1 MHCKLVRHIKQ
12 HNGSTRKQ
20 IQSLFLYHFPTNIN
34 SDDILLRK
42 SVFVIPMDSTSFV
55 NSLATMKGLLL
66 FLALLELW
74 CNHSLNLVTK
84 QETFWEAMHWYDPP
98 LCQTTR
104 VASSWSVWLVDN
116 PWGGN
121 WYYSFIFGVIVA
133 LVWYHE
139 CMTSHK

>member
-66 FLALLELW
+66 FLALLEL
-74 CNHSLNLVTK
+74 
-84 QETFWEAMHWYDPP
+84 
-98 LCQTTR
+98 
-104 VASSWSVWLVDN
+104 
-116 PWGGN
+116 
-121 WYYSFIFGVIVA
+121 
-133 LVWYHE
+133 
-139 CMTSHK
+139 